1 MTKNRHPVL
10 GKQGFIS
17 KFCKNKLA
25 VIGVCVLFVILVLC
39 IGAPLFTEYDPILD
53 MVPQER
59 LKLPGTI
66 GHLLGTDDY
75 GRDIFSRLLYGGRT
89 SIFTGMAVAIL
100 SALLGVF
107 VGCVSGYFSG
117 ILDAILM
124 RFTDIMLSFP
134 FLIIAISLMSVLGT
148 SQKNVIF
155 ALALISWP
163 QFARLARSCVLEIK
177 EQTHVAAAKSIGF
190 SNCRI
195 LFFHILPNAM
205 GPIIAQLTLAV
216 GNTILS
222 AASLTF
228 LGMTTDSTLPDWGGM
243 LNQGRAYMQT
253 YPHLT
258 LIPGIAIS
266 LTVLA
271 INWIGD
277 GIQEALNAGLKR

>member
-1 MTKNRHPVL
+1 
-10 GKQGFIS
+10 
-17 KFCKNKLA
+17 
-25 VIGVCVLFVILVLC
+25 
-39 IGAPLFTEYDPILD
+39 
-53 MVPQER
+53 
-59 LKLPGTI
+59 
-66 GHLLGTDDY
+66 
-75 GRDIFSRLLYGGRT
+75 
-89 SIFTGMAVAIL
+89 
-100 SALLGVF
+100 
-107 VGCVSGYFSG
+107 
-117 ILDAILM
+117 
-124 RFTDIMLSFP
+124 
-134 FLIIAISLMSVLGT
+134 
-148 SQKNVIF
+148 
-155 ALALISWP
+155 
-163 QFARLARSCVLEIK
+163 
-177 EQTHVAAAKSIGF
+177 
-190 SNCRI
+190 
-195 LFFHILPNAM
+195 M